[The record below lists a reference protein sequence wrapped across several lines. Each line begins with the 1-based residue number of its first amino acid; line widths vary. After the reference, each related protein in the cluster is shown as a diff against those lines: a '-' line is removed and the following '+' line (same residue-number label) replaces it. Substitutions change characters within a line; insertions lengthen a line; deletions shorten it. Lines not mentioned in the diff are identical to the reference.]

1 MFLVITTDYRD
12 LRTGM
17 IRWLAAIL
25 CGVGMLCAPTG
36 SWADVVTLSDLENR
50 PINPLQIR
58 SSTTAVV
65 FLFVSTECPVSN
77 RYAPEIQRLS
87 ETFGARGVQFWLV
100 YANRADSRD
109 IIRTHIREF
118 SYSIP
123 ALRDPEHQLVK
134 LAKAIVTPEVAVFD
148 VRRRLV
154 YHGRIDDR
162 YAQLGVERPVATRHD
177 LEDALNSV
185 LAGRPTPRA
194 YAPPVGCFISDFN

>member
-1 MFLVITTDYRD
+1 
-12 LRTGM
+12 
-17 IRWLAAIL
+17 
-25 CGVGMLCAPTG
+25 
-36 SWADVVTLSDLENR
+36 
-50 PINPLQIR
+50 
-58 SSTTAVV
+58 
-65 FLFVSTECPVSN
+65 
-77 RYAPEIQRLS
+77 LS

-100 YANRADSRD
+100 YPNRADSRD
-109 IIRTHIREF
+109 VIRTHIREF

-123 ALRDPEHQLVK
+123 ALRDLEHQLVK

-185 LAGRPTPRA
+185 LAGRPAPRA
-194 YAPPVGCFISDFN
+194 YAPAVGCFISDFN